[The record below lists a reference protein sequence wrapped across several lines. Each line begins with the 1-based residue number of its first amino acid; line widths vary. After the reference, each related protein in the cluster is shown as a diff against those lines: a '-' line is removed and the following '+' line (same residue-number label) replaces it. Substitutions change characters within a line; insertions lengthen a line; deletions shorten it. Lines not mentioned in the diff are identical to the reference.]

1 MKEYYE
7 KSVDFVKEHKKLSAI
22 VAVLIIIFIAWQH
35 FSNKTRPNNIPLVT
49 ATNVEVRPMPI
60 DLKAVGSVESQQSV
74 TITPQVSG
82 IITKINFQPGAHVTE
97 GQVLFEIESDTFNAA
112 LQQAVATLQRD
123 QAQLV
128 YLEADEKRYASLVKL
143 EYVTRDQ
150 YEQAKAAA
158 DAQDALVKADQAQVD
173 QAKIQLEHTTITA
186 PVSGKA
192 GNYTVRVGDLVVA
205 DNTTLLTINQ
215 LNPLW
220 IDFTVPQNQLREIR
234 QNQHQQPLKITI
246 FSEDEKQKLAE
257 GKLAFID
264 NNVNAQTGT
273 VLLKAE
279 VDNNDYSLWPG
290 QMVSV
295 VITLK
300 TIPNAL
306 VIPLRAIQFDN
317 DGTFVYL
324 LKDNK
329 AIVQPVTILRQTGSL
344 AAISKGLSANDKV
357 LTTIPPDLEDG
368 APVKLAD
375 KANTAS

>member
-1 MKEYYE
+1 MKDIYQRSLSFI
-7 KSVDFVKEHKKLSAI
+7 KQHKKISGGVAI
-22 VAVLIIIFIAWQH
+22 LLIAFIYWQF
-35 FSNKTRPNNIPLVT
+35 FSHKTRAVEIPLVT
-49 ATNVEVRPMPI
+49 AAKVEIRPMPI

-74 TITPQVSG
+74 TITPQVTG
-82 IITKINFQPGAHVTE
+82 IITKINFQPGAHVTA
-97 GQVLFEIESDTFNAA
+97 GQVLFEIESDTFNAT
-112 LQQAVATLQRD
+112 LEQAEATLQRD

-128 YLEADEKRYASLVKL
+128 YLEADAKRYASLVKL

-150 YEQAKAAA
+150 YEQAKASA

-173 QAKIQLEHTTITA
+173 QAKIQLGHTIITA

-205 DNTTLLTINQ
+205 DNSALVTINQ

-220 IDFTVPQNQLREIR
+220 IDFNVPQNQLVEIR
-234 QNQHQQPLKITI
+234 QYQHQQPLKITI
-246 FSEDEKQKLAE
+246 FSEDEKQKLGH
-257 GKLAFID
+257 GKLTFID

-279 VDNNDYSLWPG
+279 VDNSNDVLWPG

-300 TIPNAL
+300 TIQNAL
-306 VIPLRAIQFDN
+306 VIPLRAVQFDD
-317 DGTFVYL
+317 DGSFVYT

-329 AIVQPVTILRQTGSL
+329 AVIQAVTITKQTENL
-344 AAISKGLSANDKV
+344 AVVSKGLTINDQV

-368 APVKLAD
+368 TVVKLVD
-375 KANTAS
+375 KVTLSP